1 MKESKSKQTADGLPC
16 FSYPAD
22 IRRQAEQQVKAREKT
37 LPADTLLSHERV
49 VHELQVHQIELE
61 MQNEELRRSHLD
73 LETARAKFVSLYDLA
88 PIGYLTISEQGLIQ
102 EGNLTAAELLGVDR
116 RALTHRPLSLF
127 ILNQDQEIFYL
138 HRKKLQETGVRQV
151 CEFRMLRNGAGSFWV
166 RMEAIAAD
174 GDDGA
179 SVLRVALSDI
189 TCSKKAEEALLHSS
203 KELKTKSA
211 ELERFLYTVSHDLKS
226 PVITIQSFIRCL
238 EQDMAAA
245 DSSSIEKDVKFI
257 KSAAD
262 KMGHQLDELLEMS
275 RVGRLIGV
283 SSHIAVQDIVNDVV
297 NTVAGRISDRG
308 VTVVVADMD
317 VELYGDRPR
326 LAELWQNLIEN
337 ACKFMGD
344 QKNPR
349 IDIGM
354 EQRDKETVFTV
365 KDNGIGIESKHHD
378 RVFGQFEQ
386 LDKKIEGSG
395 MGLPIVKRIVEL
407 YQGRIWVESAG
418 SGQGTTFCFTL
429 PGAVKTEG
437 GTV

>member
-1 MKESKSKQTADGLPC
+1 M
-16 FSYPAD
+16 
-22 IRRQAEQQVKAREKT
+22 
-37 LPADTLLSHERV
+37 
-49 VHELQVHQIELE
+49 
-61 MQNEELRRSHLD
+61 
-73 LETARAKFVSLYDLA
+73 
-88 PIGYLTISEQGLIQ
+88 
-102 EGNLTAAELLGVDR
+102 
-116 RALTHRPLSLF
+116 
-127 ILNQDQEIFYL
+127 
-138 HRKKLQETGVRQV
+138 RQV